1 MSLKVKTLPIVSLV
15 LLLMVIKW
23 TSPGFFSRASITYV
37 YTKQVLYEINQDDI
51 VISWFEYDI
60 QCNY

>member
-15 LLLMVIKW
+15 LLLTVIKW

-51 VISWFEYDI
+51 VISWFE
-60 QCNY
+60 